1 MACKTHDFFTA
12 ALLAG
17 LAFSVHSTANA
28 QTPLRKTA
36 GFLPVAVP
44 LAAAQ
49 AVPSPQGLAPV
60 AAGESSAQPIEP
72 AVDLSKTDAVWRLSP
87 AQRAVLREQVRR
99 SASRSARCP
108 QCRPD

>member
-1 MACKTHDFFTA
+1 MACNTHGFFTA

-17 LAFSVHSTANA
+17 LAFSVHCTAHA
-28 QTPLRKTA
+28 QTPLRKT

-44 LAAAQ
+44 LAAVQ
-49 AVPSPQGLAPV
+49 SVPAPQGLGPV

-99 SASRSARCP
+99 STSRNARCP